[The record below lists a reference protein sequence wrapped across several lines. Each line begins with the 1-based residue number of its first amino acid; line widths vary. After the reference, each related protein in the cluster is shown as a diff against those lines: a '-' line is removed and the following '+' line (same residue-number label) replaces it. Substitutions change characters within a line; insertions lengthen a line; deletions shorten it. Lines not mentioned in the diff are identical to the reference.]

1 MAERTMV
8 VFKPDSVERGLVGE
22 IMARFER
29 AGLRIVGSKTL
40 TVTEEFVSHHYPDKP
55 DFLRSMGM
63 KTLENYAEDG
73 LDPIKELGTD
83 DPVKIGSQIR
93 RWNMEF
99 LSRGSVIAFVL
110 EGNHAVANVR
120 RLVGKTIPS
129 MAESGTIRGD
139 YSVDSSIL
147 ANREKRAVQN
157 LVHASGTVE
166 EAQEEIKLWFKP
178 IELVKS

>member
-1 MAERTMV
+1 MI
-8 VFKPDSVERGLVGE
+8 VFKPDSVDRGLVGE
-22 IMARFER
+22 ILARFEH

-40 TVTEEFVSHHYPDKP
+40 SVTEEFVAHHYPDKS

-63 KTLENYAEDG
+63 KTLENYAEAKI
-73 LDPIKELGTD
+73 DPLKEIGTD
-83 DPVKIGSQIR
+83 DPVEIGRRIR

-99 LSRGSVIAFVL
+99 LSRGPVIAFVL

-129 MAESGTIRGD
+129 TADAGTIRGD
-139 YSVDSSIL
+139 YSIDSSIL

-166 EAQEEIKLWFKP
+166 EAQEEIKLWFKSA
-178 IELVKS
+178 ELV

>member
-1 MAERTMV
+1 MERTIV
-8 VFKPDSVERGLVGE
+8 IFKPDAVERGLVGE
-22 IMARFER
+22 ILSRFER

-40 TVTEEFVSHHYPDKP
+40 TVTREFVARHYPDRI

-63 KTLENYAEDG
+63 KTLESYAEQG
-73 LDPIKELGTD
+73 LDPLKELGTD
-83 DPVKIGSQIR
+83 DPVKIGRQIR
-93 RWNMEF
+93 QWNMEF
-99 LSRGSVIAFVL
+99 LSRGPVIAFVL

-129 MAESGTIRGD
+129 AAESGTIRGD

-147 ANREKRAVQN
+147 ANREKRAVHN

-166 EAQEEIKLWFKP
+166 EAQEEIKLWFSDK
-178 IELVKS
+178 ELI

>member
-1 MAERTMV
+1 MV

-22 IMARFER
+22 ILTRFEH

-40 TVTEEFVSHHYPDKP
+40 TVTEDFVARHYPDKP

-63 KTLENYAEDG
+63 KTLENYAEVG

-83 DPVKIGSQIR
+83 DPVEIGRRIR

-99 LSRGSVIAFVL
+99 LSKGPVIAFVL

-129 MAESGTIRGD
+129 TAEAGTIRGD

-147 ANREKRAVQN
+147 ANRERRAVHN

-166 EAQEEIKLWFKP
+166 EAEEEIKLWFKP
-178 IELVKS
+178 SELV

>member
-1 MAERTMV
+1 MI

-22 IMARFER
+22 ILARFER

-40 TVTEEFVSHHYPDKP
+40 TVTKDFVAHHYPDKV
-55 DFLRSMGM
+55 DFLRSMGT
-63 KTLENYAEDG
+63 KTLENYAEVG

-83 DPVKIGSQIR
+83 DPVEIGRRIR
-93 RWNMEF
+93 QWNMDF
-99 LSRGSVIAFVL
+99 LSRGPVIAFVL

-129 MAESGTIRGD
+129 TAESGTIRGD

-166 EAQEEIKLWFKP
+166 EAKEEIKLWFKSD
-178 IELVKS
+178 ELI